1 MAPTYYL
8 CRAAF
13 SDDYVARIVAAT
25 PPSWKVIQTWR
36 DVTAASIA
44 PPALLVVSG
53 SPRFQKTQ
61 RLRIRFGGGAAT
73 GAFELPLSAFSAFLE
88 SLLTDKKVS
97 TN

>member
-13 SDDYVARIVAAT
+13 SDDYVARILAAT
-25 PPSWKVIQTWR
+25 PPTWKVIQTWR
-36 DVTAASIA
+36 EVCAAA
-44 PPALLVVSG
+44 TVPPILLVVSG

-88 SLLTDKKVS
+88 SLTREKK
-97 TN
+97 